1 MGKGILRRRKVAQMQ
16 AAVEQMQKD
25 SQELINDPEG
35 AFQKLA
41 KPLIAQL
48 QAATYEKNK
57 LSALVCALLESQGG
71 KVAILRGGIDK
82 FQKHRITILTETPTE
97 DDGVN
102 PEIPIMFSFSAE
114 EVQQPPIN
122 QPPVQPEVTVV
133 EPPSVADVAKE
144 NALRRL
150 IESEHCGEEE
160 VLPCDCGACDPA
172 TLAVAE
178 EHDEAVGGV

>member
-16 AAVEQMQKD
+16 AAVVQMQKD

-57 LSALVCALLESQGG
+57 LSALVCALLEAQGG
-71 KVAILRGGIDK
+71 KVAILRGGVDK
-82 FQKHRITILTETPTE
+82 FQKHRLTILTETPTE

-102 PEIPIMFSFSAE
+102 PEIPITFSFTAE
-114 EVQQPPIN
+114 EVQEQPIN
-122 QPPVQPEVTVV
+122 QPPVQPEVA
-133 EPPSVADVAKE
+133 SVDVSPNADTA
-144 NALRRL
+144 
-150 IESEHCGEEE
+150 
-160 VLPCDCGACDPA
+160 
-172 TLAVAE
+172 AV
-178 EHDEAVGGV
+178 